1 MAKRRKQTPTQK
13 AYYKERRRIQSFI
26 RRAEKRGYIFDAGIL
41 PEIPKKITAASVR
54 RLKALTPKE
63 LYKKSR
69 VVIEETGEIISG
81 THARNI
87 ERSISAQKAAHTRRT
102 RTTRTDRTSGA
113 WDEAIIRQWYANVAM
128 FPHVLEPMFKAWITK
143 MFSMY
148 SRHDVAVALQRAAE
162 KEMWF
167 TYKEAYKEGLLFEK
181 LSEIT
186 RLVPDITPGYVDQII
201 EDLIANEWWEIPR

>member
-26 RRAEKRGYIFDAGIL
+26 RRAEKRGYIFDAGTL

-81 THARNI
+81 TKARNI

-102 RTTRTDRTSGA
+102 KTTRTDKTAGA
-113 WDEAIIRQWYANVAM
+113 WDEGIIRQWYDHVGM
-128 FPHVLEPMFKAWITK
+128 FPAVLTPIFTAWIIR
-143 MFSMY
+143 MFEQY
-148 SRHDVAVALQRAAE
+148 SRHDVAVALQRAAS
-162 KEMWF
+162 KDMWF
-167 TYKEAYKEGLLFEK
+167 TAQEAYDEEK
-181 LSEIT
+181 IYNKLAEVT
-186 RLVPDITPGYVDQII
+186 RLVPDITIGYVDRII
-201 EDLIANEWWEIPR
+201 EELEYRESWEEPR